1 MSETPRS
8 DEALQRWPEY
18 TAEVF
23 ARLEMGKRTY
33 GDDSFERPLERL
45 LVEIQQE
52 LMDVCGWSF
61 IMWSRI
67 EAMKERIASAGDSS
81 HLP

>member
-1 MSETPRS
+1 MSDTPKS
-8 DEALQRWPEY
+8 DAALRRWPEF
-18 TAEVF
+18 TGEVH
-23 ARLEMGKRTY
+23 ARLDMGKRIY

-61 IMWSRI
+61 IMWSRL
-67 EAMKERIASAGDSS
+67 EKMKARTTSAEDSS
-81 HLP
+81 PLR